1 MAQPGE
7 QWLYNTGLQVLG
19 VFIERASGK
28 TLEAF
33 LRERLFYPLHM
44 PDTGFMVS
52 ATQRPRFT
60 TAYRP
65 DPGSGEIAV
74 ADSVENSFWNQPIP
88 FPNAAGWLLSTI
100 DDYWAFVQMILNRG
114 VHQGERLLAES
125 SVDFMTTDHLT
136 AEQRAASQLFLGNEG
151 GWGAGMLAP
160 AAGLDGAHARRV
172 FGWDGGSGTSWRS
185 DIDTGLTAS

>member
-1 MAQPGE
+1 
-7 QWLYNTGLQVLG
+7 
-19 VFIERASGK
+19 
-28 TLEAF
+28 
-33 LRERLFYPLHM
+33 
-44 PDTGFMVS
+44 
-52 ATQRPRFT
+52 
-60 TAYRP
+60 
-65 DPGSGEIAV
+65 
-74 ADSVENSFWNQPIP
+74 
-88 FPNAAGWLLSTI
+88 
-100 DDYWAFVQMILNRG
+100 MILNRG
-114 VHQGERLLAES
+114 VHQSERLLAES

>member
-7 QWLYNTGLQVLG
+7 QRLYNTGLQVLG

-60 TAYRP
+60 T
-65 DPGSGEIAV
+65 PGRGKS
-74 ADSVENSFWNQPIP
+74 
-88 FPNAAGWLLSTI
+88 LSP
-100 DDYWAFVQMILNRG
+100 
-114 VHQGERLLAES
+114 
-125 SVDFMTTDHLT
+125 T
-136 AEQRAASQLFLGNEG
+136 ASRTA
-151 GWGAGMLAP
+151 
-160 AAGLDGAHARRV
+160 
-172 FGWDGGSGTSWRS
+172 SGTSRFHFPTRPAGCFRPSTITGRS
-185 DIDTGLTAS
+185 CR